1 MVRPMSPPADT
12 PSSARR
18 RGILWMLLT
27 MLAFATMD
35 TFAKYLTQSFSVP
48 QVVWARYVF
57 TAILVVPMVGRR
69 FPVALITRQPAL
81 QVARAVMALLT
92 TGLFFTGLRL
102 IPLADAT
109 ALVVISPIM
118 VIALSLPLLGE
129 RVEMRQWAGVAA
141 GFVGAMIIVRPGAG
155 VLQWA
160 ALFPLAAAVLF
171 SLHQITARVL
181 SRTDAA
187 VTTLAYTAGLGV
199 LITSAAVPFFWVTPE
214 PLEWLCMAAVGLFG
228 CIGQFSLIKAF
239 EAAPVA
245 VVAPLAYSSLIWAAL
260 FGLAVFGDVPD
271 TWTVSGALVIVA
283 SGLYVQRRKGE
294 RKPGT
299 GK

>member
-1 MVRPMSPPADT
+1 MNLPADP
-12 PSSARR
+12 PSSAAR

-35 TFAKYLTQSFSVP
+35 AFAKYLTQSIPVP

-57 TAILVVPMVGRR
+57 TAMLVVPMVGRR
-69 FPVALITRQPAL
+69 FPAVLITRRPAL
-81 QVARAVMALLT
+81 QVGRAVMVLLT
-92 TGLFFTGLRL
+92 TGLFFAGLRL

-109 ALVVISPIM
+109 ALVVTSPVM
-118 VIALSLPLLGE
+118 VTALSLPLLGE
-129 RVEMRQWAGVAA
+129 RVGMRQWVGVAA

-160 ALFPLAAAVLF
+160 ALLPLSAAVLF

-187 VTTLAYTAGLGV
+187 VTTLAYTAGFGV

-214 PLEWLCMAAVGLFG
+214 PIEWLYMAAVGLLG

-239 EAAPVA
+239 EAAPAA

-260 FGLAVFGDVPD
+260 FGLAVFGDAPD

-283 SGLYVQRRKGE
+283 SGLYVQRRQ
-294 RKPGT
+294 RVRNPDT
-299 GK
+299 P